1 MIESDSEKLTR
12 DFISAKITSLER
24 SLATKDINNYEDQE
38 AIIKDFIQ
46 DVETALRIK
55 WQPYIVKNIDM
66 KKPKENIFFLR
77 YFCLFPKY
85 K

>member
-1 MIESDSEKLTR
+1 MIESDSEKL
-12 DFISAKITSLER
+12 KR
-24 SLATKDINNYEDQE
+24 SLATKNINDYEDQE
-38 AIIKDFIQ
+38 EIIKEFIQ

-66 KKPKENIFFLR
+66 KKPEENNCFLR
-77 YFCLFPKY
+77 YFCCYGKY

>member
-12 DFISAKITSLER
+12 DYISAKISN
-24 SLATKDINNYEDQE
+24 INNYEDQE

-66 KKPKENIFFLR
+66 KKPKENICFLR